1 MKYSNYQ
8 VRKVSDFE
16 FIVQQDP
23 AKGMEIPVS
32 IYAHDT
38 LASFMA
44 SDRAIDQAVNVKALQ
59 DIVGPVA
66 VLFDGHKG
74 YGFPIGGVTAVDMKP
89 QREGKRSLF

>member
-1 MKYSNYQ
+1 
-8 VRKVSDFE
+8 
-16 FIVQQDP
+16 
-23 AKGMEIPVS
+23 MEIPVS

-44 SDRAIDQAVNVKALQ
+44 SDRAIDQAVNVKA
-59 DIVGPVA
+59 GPVA